1 MKNPTIFVQVPF
13 GYGVHPFKVVK
24 SRKWGAIDHM
34 ILQYLVQKPCTS
46 NMLAEVSL
54 LPKQLVVE
62 IVIPLMQVG
71 WVEIAHIEDG
81 YFFQATQ
88 RGMAVATLDEL
99 PSENEPLI
107 RVRSFLIDP
116 ITLECYRLERKQKKQ
131 PFKIYNYFRA
141 QELLN
146 EYSGQV
152 AKVSVKSQYNPDLVD
167 IFSCV
172 ANSDEEVNGFED
184 EVVKRNYS
192 DSIRYAIAVVNGD
205 DDIDGIPDISDELRK
220 AILNA
225 AWLQRDKIK
234 ILGATN
240 DLDATEFKAE
250 QVHRSFPWHEINS
263 SAKDLIL
270 GANQHKEHFYKIINT
285 AHSRIIIHSTFINA
299 AYIDLLLPDLIS
311 AARRSV
317 QIDILWGQTE
327 PEDPAKFAAYKMV
340 IDKLDLLQQQINREG
355 LATQFRFHLTPTQSH
370 AKFLI
375 ADIDENNWITTFG
388 SCNWLSTGFNRFESS
403 VCIRN
408 PAVVS
413 EALSIA
419 SRLAMGNQGLS
430 NALSRELAIL
440 STIVKKRAHLEC
452 PVNTNSAIK
461 VQFLTSD
468 MHHEVIKAASD
479 DVKKDIFIC
488 SHRISFAAER
498 PIITPLKA
506 AMKADPKLS
515 VKVVYGRTS
524 GTMQRRDISE
534 LANDLCESGFTI
546 VKADD
551 PQIHAK
557 ILAWD
562 NDNLVI
568 TSLNWLSSSSKGD
581 IYDEVGVYL
590 KGEDITLSVAK
601 AFEELYGDS

>member
-131 PFKIYNYFRA
+131 PFKIYNYSRA

-146 EYSGQV
+146 EYGGQV
-152 AKVSVKSQYNPDLVD
+152 AKLTVKSHYNPDLVD

-172 ANSDEEVNGFED
+172 ANADEEVNGFED

-192 DSIRYAIAVVNGD
+192 DSIRYTIAVVNGD
-205 DDIDGIPDISDELRK
+205 DDIDGIPDISDVLRK
-220 AILNA
+220 AILKA
-225 AWLQRDKIK
+225 AWLQREKIK
-234 ILGATN
+234 VLGAN
-240 DLDATEFKAE
+240 NNVDATEFKTE
-250 QVHRSFPWHEINS
+250 QVHRSFPCHEINN
-263 SAKDLIL
+263 SAIELIL
-270 GANQHKEHFYKIINT
+270 GAAKHKDHFFKIINT

-299 AYIDLLLPDLIS
+299 LNIDLLLPDLIS

-317 QIDILWGQTE
+317 QIDVLWGQTE
-327 PEDPAKFAAYKMV
+327 PEEPVKFAAYKKI

-375 ADIDENNWITTFG
+375 ADIDENDWITTFG

-408 PAVVS
+408 PVVVS

-440 STIVKKRAHLEC
+440 STIVKKRAHLAC
-452 PVNTNSAIK
+452 PVNANSAIK

-506 AMKADPKLS
+506 AMKADPELS

-524 GTMQRRDISE
+524 GAMQRRDMSE
-534 LANDLCESGFTI
+534 LTNDLCESGFTI